1 MDILA
6 AGNAEA
12 VTKNADYEQR
22 ITELTKELQDSIET
36 AQHQRLLAE
45 QFQGEV
51 AMLKEQLSSRRFY
64 LSYCCAV
71 LRHSTVKGLSM

>member
-6 AGNAEA
+6 AGNAEV

-22 ITELTKELQDSIET
+22 ITELTKELHDSI
-36 AQHQRLLAE
+36 AQVEKHCQLAE
-45 QFQGEV
+45 QYKGEV

-64 LSYCCAV
+64 LSY
-71 LRHSTVKGLSM
+71 LNIIF